1 MSAPRLLD
9 ATELNARRKSRMLDA
24 PVFFPKH
31 NAIEI
36 AELATAHLRAMERGV
51 DSQALRR
58 ALVKAARDLVA
69 LTVHVE
75 GGAHE

>member
-1 MSAPRLLD
+1 
-9 ATELNARRKSRMLDA
+9 
-24 PVFFPKH
+24 
-31 NAIEI
+31 
-36 AELATAHLRAMERGV
+36 MERGV